1 MAVRDDL
8 QWLIADLD
16 RILSQSSTL
25 FDGLQPSERESIAA
39 ILERVRQY
47 LASQQDRAASS
58 GASATA
64 AQQIAQ
70 AVLSRLDRRLSDW
83 FELLQSEVEQLRQ
96 QRQLLIA
103 QMQQQQQQHQ
113 QSVTEELEVLAQRC
127 NEAVQQKLSQ
137 IQSALEQQSLD
148 SQPSQLEQFERL
160 QEQSNRLLLSL
171 DSSFRSVFATLEK
184 DLQGY
189 YDSLCQGLER
199 MHSLGQQGEAKFLA
213 YVRRLTQQIEGSS
226 TQSLQSKEAEL
237 AAVMRDLSEV
247 NTIIYPTLPEEET
260 EEIQTI
266 AALTDL
272 IEPNWQEEA
281 TKSHQGWYL
290 AVDFGTEGLAAVL
303 FNRHKEQIY
312 PLAWISQEGEFCS
325 RLPTEVYC
333 QSSNETQEL
342 YCFVG
347 EAAKAKAKEKTGIFL
362 ENWKENLNLTS
373 SPANPVREALKSLF
387 SMLIPSEA
395 GAVNRE
401 IVEAMGL
408 PEESFRQVL
417 KHLEGAILSCPAGWG
432 EPYKQLLRE
441 TVLEIELVQSAER
454 VFFLEEAIATLLAHV
469 SLNCVAQTTVLV
481 INAGAIATELVLAD
495 IPEDYRALSNRDFCL
510 ESFAYGG
517 SAIDQDILVQL
528 LYPQWAS
535 QLNPSIPRLDEEPP
549 QPGEPDLQ
557 KRENLRWR
565 LQSHPIGQSF
575 LEAAKL
581 TKMILQQQ
589 EAFNARLGNCQW
601 GVKRQDFSEKV
612 VLPYLKRLE
621 TAIDSLSIQTG
632 KSAGAIEQVICSGG
646 SMQAV
651 WHVLS
656 PWISEK
662 LPNAT
667 IIQNAGATTEPL
679 ASATWGQTHDLSF
692 LDRTQTAIGL
702 ACLPLFPLI
711 LERQ

>member
-8 QWLIADLD
+8 QLLIADLD

-25 FDGLQPSERESIAA
+25 FDGLQPSDRESIASS
-39 ILERVRQY
+39 LERVRQY
-47 LASQQDRAASS
+47 LASQQGQSASS
-58 GASATA
+58 GANAAA

-70 AVLSRLDRRLSDW
+70 AVLSRLDSRLSDW
-83 FELLQSEVEQLRQ
+83 FELLQLEVEQLRQ
-96 QRQLLIA
+96 QRQLLLA
-103 QMQQQQQQHQ
+103 EMQQQQQQHQ
-113 QSVTEELEVLAQRC
+113 QSVTEELEVLVERC
-127 NEAVQQKLSQ
+127 SEAVQQKLAQ
-137 IQSALEQQSLD
+137 IQLAIEQQSLNP
-148 SQPSQLEQFERL
+148 QLSQLEQFERL
-160 QEQSNRLLLSL
+160 QEQSDRLLISL
-171 DSSFRSVFATLEK
+171 DTSFRTVFATLEK

-213 YVRRLTQQIEGSS
+213 YVRRLTQQIEGFPGESI
-226 TQSLQSKEAEL
+226 QSKEAEL
-237 AAVMRDLSEV
+237 AAVMSDLSEV
-247 NTIIYPTLPEEET
+247 NTVYPTLPEGDI

-266 AALTDL
+266 VSLTDL
-272 IEPNWQEEA
+272 IEPDFREEA
-281 TKSHQGWYL
+281 TKYHQEWYL

-303 FNRHKEQIY
+303 FNRQKEQIY
-312 PLAWISQEGEFCS
+312 PLAWISEEGEFCS

-333 QSSNETQEL
+333 QSTSETQQL
-342 YCFVG
+342 SCIIG
-347 EAAKAKAKEKTGIFL
+347 EAAKAKAKEKKGIFL
-362 ENWKENLNLTS
+362 ENWKENLNLTTL
-373 SPANPVREALKSLF
+373 PANPVREALKALF
-387 SMLIPSEA
+387 SMLIPSEV
-395 GAVNRE
+395 GAVNGA

-408 PEESFRQVL
+408 PKESFRRVL
-417 KHLEGAILSCPAGWG
+417 RDLEGAILSCPAGWG
-432 EPYKQLLRE
+432 ESYRKLLQE
-441 TVLEIELVQSAER
+441 TVLEIGLVGQSER
-454 VFFLEEAIATLLAHV
+454 IFFLEEALAVLLAHV

-481 INAGAIATELVLAD
+481 IDAGAIATELVLAD
-495 IPEDYRALSNRDFCL
+495 IPEDYRALSDRDFHL

-528 LYPQWAS
+528 LYPQWVS

-565 LQSHPIGQSF
+565 LQSHPIGHSF

-589 EAFNARLGNCQW
+589 EEFNARLGNCQW
-601 GVKRQDFSEKV
+601 GVKRRDFSEKV
-612 VLPYLKRLE
+612 VLPYLERLE
-621 TAIDSLSIQTG
+621 RAIDSLLLQTG
-632 KSAGAIEQVICSGG
+632 KSPGAIEQVICSGG

-651 WHVLS
+651 WHALS

-667 IIQNAGATTEPL
+667 IIQNAGDTIETQ

-692 LDRTQTAIGL
+692 LDRAQTAIGL